1 VVDLPDQLPDFWK
14 AMALDRIA
22 AFLRPRGTLRLR
34 DLVFDFAPHEAEERI
49 EAWMAGAVSDPAV
62 GWTAAE
68 LAEHVRGEFSTYSW
82 LLESMLDHTGFDI
95 VERAFRRLAYG
106 AYTCKRRAS

>member
-1 VVDLPDQLPDFWK
+1 
-14 AMALDRIA
+14 M
-22 AFLRPRGTLRLR
+22 R
-34 DLVFDFAPHEAEERI
+34 DLVFDFAPAEAEDRI

-82 LLESMLDHTGFDI
+82 LLDVMLEHTGFEILD
-95 VERAFRRLAYG
+95 RSFRRSAYG
-106 AYTCKRRAS
+106 AYTCRRRAS